1 MLLKRRHVALLA
13 GLACMT
19 AAFGVNFAAG
29 ALFPFLAAEH
39 GWSAA
44 MLGAVAGL
52 NTALTGLLQPL
63 VGRAVDAWGARRVLL
78 TGMALLATAQL
89 LLSLTSQLWQ
99 FVLAYGVLGAAGFAA
114 SSTPPVSALVSRWFP
129 RRKATALTVITA
141 GINLGQ
147 LLVVPAAAFLA
158 GAEGV
163 PMTYTVLGTGA
174 AVLVVPLL
182 LAIPTEPPAAST
194 PAGSAPAGSAPAAPA
209 PAASAEAAGEATR
222 SGSLMLT
229 ITFGLHA
236 LPLYMVMLALP
247 QYAIDHG
254 ATPVAGGNLPALAA
268 AASLTSMIATGVLLR
283 RAAPRSLLYALHALR
298 TLALLLLAFAPG
310 PAVILAGTLLFG
322 LSSFATIPLT
332 VAALTAKTPA
342 SRLGRSMARAWLVH
356 QSAAALGV
364 AAGGAVHAWTGSYTP
379 LLAGIAA
386 APFSPWCC
394 CCATARPT
402 PTTTPRHGRPPP
414 RLPTPRCRTSPPA

>member
-1 MLLKRRHVALLA
+1 MVLKRRHVALLA

-39 GWSAA
+39 GWNAA
-44 MLGAVAGL
+44 TLGAVAGL

-63 VGRAVDAWGARRVLL
+63 VGRAVDAWGARRILL
-78 TGMALLATAQL
+78 TGMALLVAAQL

-129 RRKATALTVITA
+129 RRKATALTVITS

-147 LLVVPAAAFLA
+147 LLVVPAAALLA

-163 PMTYTVLGTGA
+163 PVTYTVLGTGA

-182 LAIPTEPPAAST
+182 LAIPTEPPAAS
-194 PAGSAPAGSAPAAPA
+194 A
-209 PAASAEAAGEATR
+209 PAASAPSVSAKAAGEATR
-222 SGSLMLT
+222 SGSLTLT

-236 LPLYMVMLALP
+236 LSLYMVMLALP

-254 ATPVAGGNLPALAA
+254 TSPAASGNLPALAA

-342 SRLGRSMARAWLVH
+342 TQLGRSMARAWLVH

-394 CCATARPT
+394 WCATARPT
-402 PTTTPRHGRPPP
+402 PTTAPRHGRPPP
-414 RLPTPRCRTSPPA
+414 RLPAPLCRISPPA

>member
-1 MLLKRRHVALLA
+1 
-13 GLACMT
+13 MT

-78 TGMALLATAQL
+78 TGMASLAAAQL

-194 PAGSAPAGSAPAAPA
+194 PAGSAPAAPAPSAPA
-209 PAASAEAAGEATR
+209 EVAGEATR
-222 SGSLMLT
+222 SGSLTLT

-254 ATPVAGGNLPALAA
+254 ATPAAGGNLPALAA

-386 APFSPWCC
+386 APLLALVMLLRNRSADSHDGAVTGP
-394 CCATARPT
+394 APT
-402 PTTTPRHGRPPP
+402 QTSDTPVPD
-414 RLPTPRCRTSPPA
+414 LPTSLTTKGMS

>member
-39 GWSAA
+39 GWSTAA
-44 MLGAVAGL
+44 LGAVAGL

-63 VGRAVDAWGARRVLL
+63 VGRALDAWGARRVLL
-78 TGMALLATAQL
+78 IGMSLLVAAQL
-89 LLSLTSQLWQ
+89 LLSVTSQLWQ

-129 RRKATALTVITA
+129 RRKASALTVITA

-158 GAEGV
+158 GVEGV
-163 PMTYTVLGTGA
+163 PTSYTFLGAGA
-174 AVLVVPLL
+174 AVLVIPLL
-182 LAIPTEPPAAST
+182 LATPTEPPVASA
-194 PAGSAPAGSAPAAPA
+194 PSAPAKATSAAA
-209 PAASAEAAGEATR
+209 R
-222 SGSLMLT
+222 LGSLTLT

-236 LPLYMVMLALP
+236 LSLYMVMLALP

-254 ATPVAGGNLPALAA
+254 TAPAASGNLAALAA
-268 AASLTSMIATGVLLR
+268 AASLAAMIATGVLLR

-310 PAVILAGTLLFG
+310 PAMVLAGTVLFG

-332 VAALTAKTPA
+332 VAALTEKTPA

-356 QSAAALGV
+356 QTAAALGV

-386 APFSPWCC
+386 APLLALVLLLRSRTADADAG
-394 CCATARPT
+394 ATTQPAPT
-402 PTTTPRHGRPPP
+402 HTSDTSVPD
-414 RLPTPRCRTSPPA
+414 LPTSLTTKGMS